1 MINININ
8 ILKNE
13 FLYIRKKNYP
23 ITIKLIY
30 ILSIFVPAFA
40 ITGPFLPDLSICIIG
55 ILFII
60 FTIKQK
66 GVNLK
71 AYKKYISFFLI
82 LYLILILSAINS
94 SYHQQSFKI
103 FFFIRFFIYFLAIV
117 YLINELKNYKYVF
130 FETLKIIFYVLIF
143 DSIFQ
148 YFFHFN
154 LLGITPIMHFAADA
168 NGKIYTTA
176 DGREVISS
184 IIITSFFGDEKV
196 LGSYLV
202 RLFPIFI
209 YLFFCIKK
217 KIITK
222 DFAYII
228 ILATTL
234 IFLVILSNERTA
246 IFYSIFIF
254 SLTLF
259 FFNFYKKR
267 YILYIFLILIPL
279 SIFAFNI
286 NNSLNRIYHTYEQLK
301 PDNSF
306 VFFSSTH
313 QKYANSSIEIFKKN
327 ILLGSGPKTFLLA
340 CENSGFTWKNDE
352 CNIHPHNIF
361 FQVLSEVGLLGT
373 IIYFYLLI
381 IFCKLFIKYIKEK
394 NKKIFLLISII
405 MFLNPVIPS
414 GNLFNNWFNIINW
427 ISIPFIFSKRDD
439 Y

>member
-8 ILKNE
+8 IFKSE
-13 FLYIRKKNYP
+13 FLHIKKINYP

-30 ILSIFVPAFA
+30 LLSIFVPVFA

-55 ILFII
+55 ILFIT
-60 FTIKQK
+60 FSIKQK

-71 AYKKYISFFLI
+71 TYKNYIFFFLI
-82 LYLILILSAINS
+82 LYSALILSAINS

-103 FFFIRFFIYFLAIV
+103 FFYIRFFIYFLAIV

-154 LLGITPIMHFAADA
+154 LLGITPIMQF
-168 NGKIYTTA
+168 TA
-176 DGREVISS
+176 DGREAITS
-184 IIITSFFGDEKV
+184 IIVTSFFGDEKI
-196 LGSYLV
+196 LGSYLA

-217 KIITK
+217 KIIAK

-228 ILATTL
+228 ILTTTL
-234 IFLVILSNERTA
+234 ISLVILTNER
-246 IFYSIFIF
+246 IVVLYFFFIF
-254 SLTLF
+254 FFILF
-259 FFNFYKKR
+259 FLNFYEIR
-267 YILYIFLILIPL
+267 HIRYIFLILIPL

-301 PDNSF
+301 PNNSV

-340 CENSGFTWKNDE
+340 CENSGFAWKRDE

-394 NKKIFLLISII
+394 NKKIFLLISIF
-405 MFLNPVIPS
+405 MFLNPFFPS
-414 GNLFNNWFNIINW
+414 GNLFNNWFNIVNW
-427 ISIPFIFSKRDD
+427 ISIPFIFAKHND
-439 Y
+439 